1 MITRRHF
8 GAAAV
13 AALATPRLAR
23 AQASGPW
30 PSSDRSVEVIVPVT
44 PGGPLDGMVRLI
56 MPLVAERIPGLRV
69 VVTNR
74 PGAGSQ
80 IGLEATFN
88 AAPDGYTLGAT
99 SMPAQMAIP
108 VERPARY
115 RTMEFTFLANV
126 VEDPNAFYV
135 AAGSPFRDVA
145 DLVAR
150 ARDAP
155 GTISCGTTG
164 IGSDDHLFLIAF
176 ESTARVPPL
185 VHVPFNGNAVLFPQ
199 LLGGHL
205 DLAAVNISD
214 AIPLKREGKVRALA
228 VAAAERSKTA
238 PDVPTM
244 RELGFD
250 VIGAAARGFLGPPGL
265 PGPIAKRLE
274 EAFRG
279 ALADPRFVA
288 EAERQFMPLRPLVG
302 AEYRR
307 MAQGIEDT
315 VRALWQE
322 RPWRDR

>member
-1 MITRRHF
+1 MLTRRHC
-8 GAAAV
+8 GAATV

-23 AQASGPW
+23 AQAAGAW
-30 PSSDRSVEVIVPVT
+30 PNPDRPVEVIVPVT
-44 PGGPLDGMVRLI
+44 AGGPLDGMVRLI
-56 MPLVAERIPGLRV
+56 LPLVAERIPGLRP

-74 PGAGSQ
+74 PGAGGQ

-99 SMPAQMAIP
+99 SMPLQMAVP
-108 VERPARY
+108 VERPTRY
-115 RTMEFTFLANV
+115 RAMEFTFLANV

-135 AAGSPFRDVA
+135 AEGSPFRDVA
-145 DLVAR
+145 DLIAR
-150 ARDAP
+150 ARAAP

-185 VHVPFNGNAVLFPQ
+185 MHVPFNGNAVLFPQ

-214 AIPLKREGKVRALA
+214 AIALKREGTVRALA
-228 VAAAERSKTA
+228 VAAAARSPAA
-238 PDVPTM
+238 PEVPTL
-244 RELGFD
+244 RELGLE
-250 VIGAAARGFLGPPGL
+250 VTGAASRGFLGPPGL
-265 PGPIAKRLE
+265 PGPITARLE

-279 ALADPRFVA
+279 ALADPRFLA
-288 EAERQFMPLRPLVG
+288 EAERQFIPLRPLVG

>member
-1 MITRRHF
+1 MLTRRRL
-8 GAAAV
+8 GTAAV
-13 AALATPRLAR
+13 AALATPRVAR
-23 AQASGPW
+23 AQTSGTW
-30 PSSDRSVEVIVPVT
+30 PSPDRPVEVIVPVN

-56 MPLVAERIPGLRV
+56 MPLVAEQVPGLRM

-74 PGAGSQ
+74 PGAGGQ

-99 SMPAQMAIP
+99 SMPSQMAIP

-115 RTMEFTFLANV
+115 RAMEFTFLANV

-135 AAGSPFRDVA
+135 AADSPFRAVSGV
-145 DLVAR
+145 VAR
-150 ARDAP
+150 ARAAP
-155 GTISCGTTG
+155 GTVTCGTTG

-176 ESTARVPPL
+176 EAAARVPPL

-228 VAAAERSKTA
+228 VAAAERSQTA

-244 RELGFD
+244 RELGHD
-250 VIGAAARGFLGPPGL
+250 VTGSASRGILGPPGL
-265 PGPIAKRLE
+265 PRPVVERLE
-274 EAFRG
+274 DAFRG
-279 ALADPRFVA
+279 ALVDPRFVA
-288 EAERQFMPLRPLVG
+288 EAERQFMPLRPLIG
-302 AEYRR
+302 ADYRR
-307 MAQGIEDT
+307 MAQGVEDM